1 MTGDLLSCFLKAKLS
16 VTKCVNVLDG
26 TPYQVGETCRG
37 SAARKVLRGTKLE
50 EMTVHVKMEFETAV
64 S

>member
-1 MTGDLLSCFLKAKLS
+1 MSYFLKAKLS
-16 VTKCVNVLDG
+16 VTKCVSVLGG
-26 TPYQVGETCRG
+26 TPDLVGETCRE
-37 SAARKVLRGTKLE
+37 SAARKLLRGTKLE